1 MIVLL
6 SRLQDA
12 GFRGFR
18 KFSSYIVFSI
28 QYYVGLGKFIDV
40 SQFEKVFVSF
50 PLWDIL
56 FHFILSIT
64 QLEKI
69 ESMLVVRNDFL

>member
-6 SRLQDA
+6 SRLQHA
-12 GFRGFR
+12 GFIGFR
-18 KFSSYIVFSI
+18 KFSSYIVFST
-28 QYYVGLGKFIDV
+28 QYYEGLGKFIDV